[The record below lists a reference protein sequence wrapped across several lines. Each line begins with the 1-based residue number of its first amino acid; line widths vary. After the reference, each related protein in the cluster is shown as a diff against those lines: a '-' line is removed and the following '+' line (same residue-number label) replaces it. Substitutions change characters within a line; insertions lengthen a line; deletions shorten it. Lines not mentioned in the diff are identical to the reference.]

1 MQHVEQLTDKWYPL
15 LAASAMIPG
24 VVATTLSQGGTRPVW
39 NVEQGETQTML
50 MAWPE
55 RSLLRSAVVIRGP
68 REGKLEPIT
77 VTPFLE
83 GFPNLLTVV
92 DAHPWGKGTDRE
104 GIQGEVLAQPEDKG
118 DPLWFFDPLF
128 FRDARVDLTPGVTQ
142 TFYLAG
148 LCLGIRRALLDELTV
163 TEGPRYEAHAAQWLE
178 ANPGKTRLDVPP
190 LKVPLNG
197 LRALGPTERCSEY
210 QARAR
215 IYDVDSFDFGPEGA
229 QEKVY
234 RFGVTL
240 GQNDTPL
247 HFILYAPQRICVNGY
262 EPREGHEVDV
272 VFWMQGRVVDVD
284 DEAPDM
290 EDEPQ

>member
-1 MQHVEQLTDKWYPL
+1 MEHFEQLSDKWYPL
-15 LAASAMIPG
+15 LAAPAMIPG
-24 VVATTLSQGGTRPVW
+24 VVATTLSLGGTRPVW
-39 NVEQGETQTML
+39 NVERGETQTML

-55 RSLLRSAVVIRGP
+55 RSLLRSSVVVKGP
-68 REGKLEPIT
+68 RDGKLEPVT
-77 VTPFLE
+77 VMPLLE

-92 DAHPWGKGTDRE
+92 DVHPWGESGDV
-104 GIQGEVLAQPEDKG
+104 GEVLAQPEDEG

-128 FRDARVDLTPGVTQ
+128 FRDAGADLTPGVTQ

-148 LCLGIRRALLDELTV
+148 LCLGIRRALLDEMTV
-163 TEGPRYEAHAAQWLE
+163 TEGPTYEAHAAKWLE
-178 ANPGKTRLDVPP
+178 ANPEKNRLDVPP
-190 LKVPLNG
+190 LKVSLNG
-197 LRALGPTERCSEY
+197 VRVLGPTDRCSQY

-240 GQNDTPL
+240 GEREKPL
-247 HFILYAPQRICVNGY
+247 HFILYAPHRICLNGY
-262 EPREGHEVDV
+262 EPKEGHEVDV

-284 DEAPDM
+284 DEAPEM
-290 EDEPQ
+290 EDESN